1 MSQDFATEER
11 VEIEMMIGDSLEHN
25 IVHSEEQPSSN
36 SGHLHLMPEQDNDRM
51 HIVIDSL
58 ADDIDDIENESST
71 RFVQELPEDHYFFD
85 IDEEDDIFTTNVT
98 DESENTNQEFQRFT
112 SLEDLMNNERLK
124 EPITAPV
131 NKSNTSDSNYVRDFF
146 DSFNLFIVPFAA
158 THHTANSSSWLDL
171 CVVDDKDKL
180 IAISQSQAPFVAGH
194 ELISISYRWEF
205 ENKTCSTKSYR
216 NLSRIDDCT
225 FLSTLRSFNWS
236 CFNQSQSVDN
246 KQSLISEAIT
256 SALDEHAP
264 LHNHVIRGKVC
275 PWMND
280 EIRDLICQRD
290 SAFRAWKRGGNT
302 LTRSNFKKL
311 RNKVKSLVKQARDRY
326 NTDRLKNIT
335 DSGKLWKELRRIGIA
350 KDKRDDSPLNFNVN
364 IINDYF
370 LSVCGDSS
378 FNVTP
383 SFISNLLVNYE
394 FNDGLFFFEDICPS
408 TLLKALKSM
417 KTEAQGSDGLSISYI
432 MKGIPVLF
440 PYVLDLFNMSLQ
452 TSIFPEDWKRV
463 LIKPIGKV
471 KVPQQPGDY
480 RPIAILSSLSKVLEK
495 VVFYQL
501 NKFVETNDVL
511 SPFQSGYRKGF
522 STQTLLAGATDD
534 ICKAIDQKK
543 VTIVVF
549 FDFSKAF
556 DSVPHTI
563 LLSKL
568 KAIGLSGS
576 VIRWFASY
584 LSGRTQAVVGPD
596 GELSEWGHIG
606 TGVPQGSVLG
616 PLLFLLYTNDFRGV
630 LKYSKHMY
638 FVDDLQ
644 IYIHSSLEDLQN
656 NIRLINED
664 VKAVFDWAKVNILK
678 INFNKTYSMIIG
690 STWYVNKINLS
701 DSSVIKINDN
711 TIPFVDLV
719 KNLGVIFTPT
729 LSWDKQVGKM
739 CKSVYA
745 TLSQFKT
752 NKKALTVELKT
763 KLVTSLV
770 FPHFD
775 YCCVVYNDMT
785 EELNYK
791 LEKLLNSCIRFIFDL
806 KRDEHVTPYR
816 LQLGWLSV
824 SNRRLWYIGCLTHGS
839 KM

>member
-1 MSQDFATEER
+1 MHLSLHTYDVVALSETWLTEEVDDSTVNISDSNFVRRDRNGKRGGGVAVYVKKYLGLR
-11 VEIEMMIGDSLEHN
+11 VLYSSPCDFDNKPEYIIIEI
-25 IVHSEEQPSSN
+25 SSKDVKP
-36 SGHLHLMPEQDNDRM
+36 LLF
-51 HIVIDSL
+51 
-58 ADDIDDIENESST
+58 A
-71 RFVQELPEDHYFFD
+71 
-85 IDEEDDIFTTNVT
+85 
-98 DESENTNQEFQRFT
+98 
-112 SLEDLMNNERLK
+112 
-124 EPITAPV
+124 
-131 NKSNTSDSNYVRDFF
+131 NTSDSNYVRDFF

-180 IAISQSQAPFVAGH
+180 IAISQSQAPFVADH

-216 NLSRIDDCT
+216 NLSLIDDCT

-280 EIRDLICQRD
+280 EIRDLIYQRD
-290 SAFRAWKRGGNT
+290 SAFRAWKRGGNA

-326 NTDRLKNIT
+326 NTGRLKNIT
-335 DSGKLWKELRRIGIA
+335 DSEKLWKELRRIGIA

-408 TLLKALKSM
+408 TLLKALKSI

-568 KAIGLSGS
+568 KAIESQDIGDRKPSQFLRHLRGPAGLT
-576 VIRWFASY
+576 VTDAMLKTLW
-584 LSGRTQAVVGPD
+584 SGRLPVAMQPILAVQKD
-596 GELSEWGHIG
+596 ASLDKLAEMADHIHDL
-606 TGVPQGSVLG
+606 T
-616 PLLFLLYTNDFRGV
+616 R
-630 LKYSKHMY
+630 SKPI
-638 FVDDLQ
+638 VAETSR
-644 IYIHSSLEDLQN
+644 ITEDLVQQ
-656 NIRLINED
+656 
-664 VKAVFDWAKVNILK
+664 
-678 INFNKTYSMIIG
+678 
-690 STWYVNKINLS
+690 
-701 DSSVIKINDN
+701 
-711 TIPFVDLV
+711 
-719 KNLGVIFTPT
+719 FTRV
-729 LSWDKQVGKM
+729 L
-739 CKSVYA
+739 
-745 TLSQFKT
+745 
-752 NKKALTVELKT
+752 
-763 KLVTSLV
+763 TSLKDKV
-770 FPHFD
+770 KKLRLEVSEIRGNNGPHKSRARSRSRG
-775 YCCVVYNDMT
+775 
-785 EELNYK
+785 NYAAEGVCWYHARHGPNATK
-791 LEKLLNSCIRFIFDL
+791 CT
-806 KRDEHVTPYR
+806 TPCSYKA
-816 LQLGWLSV
+816 GNAKASA
-824 SNRRLWYIGCLTHGS
+824 
-839 KM
+839 